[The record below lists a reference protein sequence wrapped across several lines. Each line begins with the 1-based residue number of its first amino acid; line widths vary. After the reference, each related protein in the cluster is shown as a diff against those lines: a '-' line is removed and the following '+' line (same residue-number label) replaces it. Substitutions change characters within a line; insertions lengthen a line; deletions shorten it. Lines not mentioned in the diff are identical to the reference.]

1 MRIFRYLF
9 REVSSS
15 FAAVSFIILLIFLS
29 SRFIK
34 YLARAANGSMSSDI
48 LLWIMLYRLPG
59 FVEMILPIG
68 FFVGVLLACGRL
80 YVDSEMIVLQ
90 ACGMSKTQLLKKI
103 VGPAAVVMV
112 LVALL
117 TCWLTPMGERKYHQL
132 LNNPENFSG
141 ISTLVEGGFKT
152 LGGDTVLYTGDLSR
166 DKTQLQD
173 VFVFRHL
180 GADQDNQ
187 ISIIRAD
194 SAQIKSLS
202 PQQRWVELNNGVEY
216 TGNPSALKFS
226 IASYSLYQQTVDV
239 AEQKEAE
246 INEVGAKS
254 TWQLRESNHAKEVA
268 AFHWRLSFPLLVP
281 IIGILAFALS
291 ETSHR
296 RGRYAKMLPGVILYM
311 VYFGLL
317 LAVRSEVEKA
327 RMQVIGLWAVH
338 LLSFIVALAVLYFA
352 DLKRYWQA
360 KS

>member
-34 YLARAANGSMSSDI
+34 YLARAANGSMSSDV

-90 ACGMSKTQLLKKI
+90 ACGMSKTQLLKK
-103 VGPAAVVMV
+103 VLGPALLVMMI
-112 LVALL
+112 VASL
-117 TCWLTPMGERKYHQL
+117 TCWLTPIGEKKYHQL
-132 LNNPENFSG
+132 LSNPENFSG

-152 LGGDTVLYTGDLSR
+152 LGSDTVLYTGSLSR

-173 VFVFRHL
+173 VFVFRYL
-180 GADQDNQ
+180 GGEDNKV
-187 ISIIRAD
+187 SIIRAD
-194 SAQIKSLS
+194 SARLLNLS
-202 PQQRWVELNNGVEY
+202 AQQRWVELADGVEY
-216 TGNPSALKFS
+216 TGNPSALDFS
-226 IASYSLYQQTVDV
+226 IAKYSRYQQTVDV
-239 AEQKEAE
+239 AEQKEVE
-246 INEVGAKS
+246 INEIGALSTKQLLDAKS
-254 TWQLRESNHAKEVA
+254 NKELA
-268 AFHWRLSFPLLVP
+268 ALHWRLSFPLLVP
-281 IIGILAFALS
+281 IVAIMGFALS

-317 LAVRSEVEKA
+317 FATRSEVEKGRVA
-327 RMQVIGLWAVH
+327 AVGMWGVH
-338 LLSFIVALAVLYFA
+338 VVFFAIALMIMYLA
-352 DLKRYWQA
+352 DIRRFWQA
-360 KS
+360 KR